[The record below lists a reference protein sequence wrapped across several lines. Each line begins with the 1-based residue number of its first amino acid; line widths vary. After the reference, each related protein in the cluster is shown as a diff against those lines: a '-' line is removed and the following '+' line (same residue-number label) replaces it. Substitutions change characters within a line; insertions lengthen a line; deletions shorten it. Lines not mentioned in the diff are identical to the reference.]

1 MRKRSPYFIFFILS
15 FLILSFSVPVSAQQ
29 SISEQHRLY
38 AEAESDYI
46 IGRLEEARTTL
57 SEHLDDFQGEL
68 VQDAYRLL
76 VLCSLGLDDDAEAE
90 RLTYRLLTENP
101 YYSTTSE
108 DPQRFIDMVNRI
120 KSGRGSTIT
129 TASSQEENLEESPV
143 PVTLITED
151 MIRISGAR
159 NLKEVLLAYVPG
171 MTSVDC
177 NDDINIA
184 MRGIFSQGQE
194 KMLILL
200 NGHRLNS
207 YATNVASP
215 DFSISLDKV
224 KQIEV
229 LRGPASSLYGGV
241 ALSAVVNVITKQ
253 GIDIDGLR
261 LRASG
266 GSYGQLRGDILFGKR
281 FFDLD
286 ILVWGSLY
294 KADGQRFFVPRSRSG
309 LGKTEGDVRIGRV
322 GDKPSYDLGL
332 MLSWRGL
339 NFLYNTRFSQI
350 HSPYTMSYTYSPYN
364 VSDYATFRGLVP
376 SFATQSHHI
385 ELSYRRQWDR
395 LSLSGTINYDL
406 SDMTHYQVITDS
418 AVNGIGLMLGL
429 PETFGALFDNA
440 KNLFRYH
447 DGQEK
452 NIGVQIKGDYK
463 YLDGETHKGL
473 LGFGANFSRFSL
485 EDSRYVVGSGHHT
498 IIEYSTFSDWAEG
511 IGSGHEFDLNDIAKG
526 RETNADAYLQVKH
539 RWGPLIFNGGLRY
552 DYKRRYDDD
561 EMHEFSPRLALI
573 FVQPKWHVTFS
584 YSKSFVDAP
593 YFYRKINMLF
603 YQVNVLN
610 NILDESMGLPTT
622 PVVYNDLKSERLYSW
637 QLTVGS
643 SALLPGLDVELNGFF
658 NRATDLIYPQR
669 LLHGNLGEGKTLG
682 LELTASY
689 RHSPLTVHF
698 SAAWLNV
705 LEAEYFGYD
714 INKIPGIPDFS
725 ANAVVA
731 WRFGRNLRLHTHLS
745 YHNHYQG
752 YEVNLRDN
760 SYRFTT
766 YPSVFLTD
774 LGAEYQLGR
783 IDFSL
788 NVHNLFNHHYTQC
801 GLGSGPIQQQG
812 RWFMGSVGYKF

>member
-1 MRKRSPYFIFFILS
+1 M
-15 FLILSFSVPVSAQQ
+15 
-29 SISEQHRLY
+29 
-38 AEAESDYI
+38 
-46 IGRLEEARTTL
+46 
-57 SEHLDDFQGEL
+57 LDDARKGEIDKNAK
-68 VQDAYRLL
+68 VNTGAKVLL
-76 VLCSLGLDDDAEAE
+76 VANEYDRMTAMNDVDEPKSEITALRYLMDRPEIYDADIVNALIESINFLAPGSCVELTNGEKGLVLA
-90 RLTYRLLTENP
+90 ENP

-339 NFLYNTRFSQI
+339 NFLYNTHFSQI

-395 LSLSGTINYDL
+395 LSLNGTINYDL

-485 EDSRYVVGSGHHT
+485 EDSRYVVGSGHHA
-498 IIEYSTFSDWAEG
+498 IIEYSTGEASLG
-511 IGSGHEFDLNDIAKG
+511 
-526 RETNADAYLQVKH
+526 TTYLQ
-539 RWGPLIFNGGLRY
+539 
-552 DYKRRYDDD
+552 
-561 EMHEFSPRLALI
+561 
-573 FVQPKWHVTFS
+573 
-584 YSKSFVDAP
+584 
-593 YFYRKINMLF
+593 
-603 YQVNVLN
+603 
-610 NILDESMGLPTT
+610 
-622 PVVYNDLKSERLYSW
+622 
-637 QLTVGS
+637 
-643 SALLPGLDVELNGFF
+643 
-658 NRATDLIYPQR
+658 
-669 LLHGNLGEGKTLG
+669 
-682 LELTASY
+682 
-689 RHSPLTVHF
+689 
-698 SAAWLNV
+698 
-705 LEAEYFGYD
+705 
-714 INKIPGIPDFS
+714 
-725 ANAVVA
+725 
-731 WRFGRNLRLHTHLS
+731 WRPALRL
-745 YHNHYQG
+745 
-752 YEVNLRDN
+752 
-760 SYRFTT
+760 
-766 YPSVFLTD
+766 
-774 LGAEYQLGR
+774 
-783 IDFSL
+783 
-788 NVHNLFNHHYTQC
+788 
-801 GLGSGPIQQQG
+801 
-812 RWFMGSVGYKF
+812 